1 MPSYATI
8 KNTHMSLIDGS
19 RLIVEACVRAG
30 ADVYV
35 GYPITPANLI
45 YTYSS
50 QRFPFLLPAPDEI
63 TALQWIAGLSAAGRL
78 PVTAT
83 SFPGFALMLESLNM
97 AFMMELP
104 MLVVLAQR
112 LGPST
117 GTATAGAQGDLWLL
131 HGMISGGYSLPVL
144 CISNLADCWNLPPV
158 ALQVA
163 VDLRTPVVLLT
174 SKEMVMTQAS
184 FDLASLE
191 EIHPVKRDD
200 YSGQDASITYAA
212 GAHQT
217 PPFLPVGNDLHQ
229 VRLNAST
236 HNPQGLL
243 HHTSPESL
251 ANTRRLQEK
260 IETGTPLLY
269 DLDEQAEASTLV
281 MSYGISSG
289 AGREAVT
296 WLREMGSAVSLLVA
310 RTMLPIPDIYN
321 TIMDRYSRIVFV
333 EENLQG
339 QYARLLFGHKLPAK
353 VHIVGGIGKMIQ
365 PEQIIQAVRRS

>member
-1 MPSYATI
+1 MSFQTPGI
-8 KNTHMSLIDGS
+8 SLIDGS

-50 QRFPFLLPAPDEI
+50 QLFSSLLPAPDEI
-63 TALQWIAGLSAAGRL
+63 SALQWIAGLSAAGCL

-117 GTATAGAQGDLWLL
+117 GTATAGAQGDLRLL
-131 HGMISGGYSLPVL
+131 HGMISGGYPLPVL
-144 CISNLADCWNLPPV
+144 CISDLNDCWNLPPV

-184 FDLASLE
+184 FDLASLG
-191 EIHPVKRDD
+191 EIHPVKREYYTGQGE
-200 YSGQDASITYAA
+200 YSSYAA
-212 GAHQT
+212 GANQT
-217 PPFLPVGNDLHQ
+217 PSFLPVGNDAHQ

-236 HNPQGLL
+236 HNAQGIL

-251 ANTRRLQEK
+251 ENTRRLQTK
-260 IETGTPLLY
+260 IETGTPVLY
-269 DLDEQAEASTLV
+269 YLDEQAKAKTLV
-281 MSYGISSG
+281 VSYGISSG
-289 AGREAVT
+289 AGREAVVR
-296 WLREMGSAVSLLVA
+296 LREMGKAVSLLVA
-310 RTMLPIPDIYN
+310 RTMFPIPDIYS
-321 TIMDRYSRIVFV
+321 TIMDRYPRVVFV

-339 QYARLLFGHKLPAK
+339 QYARLLCGERLPTKAHL
-353 VHIVGGIGKMIQ
+353 VSGIGKMIQ
-365 PEQIIQAVRRS
+365 PEQIIQAVSMS

>member
-1 MPSYATI
+1 MPVNPTPEMPS
-8 KNTHMSLIDGS
+8 MSLIDGS

-50 QRFPFLLPAPDEI
+50 QRFPSLLPAPDEI
-63 TALQWIAGLSAAGRL
+63 TTLQWISGLSAAGHL

-144 CISNLADCWNLPPV
+144 CISNLEDCWNLPPV

-174 SKEMVMTQAS
+174 SKEMVMTHAS
-184 FDLASLE
+184 FDLANLE
-191 EIHPVKRDD
+191 DIHPVSREYYTGQGE
-200 YSGQDASITYAA
+200 YSTYAA
-212 GAHQT
+212 GASQT
-217 PPFLPVGNDLHQ
+217 PPFLPVGNDDHQ

-236 HNPQGLL
+236 HNAQGIL

-260 IETGTPLLY
+260 IEAGMPLLY
-269 DLDEQAEASTLV
+269 DLDEQAGANTLV
-281 MSYGISSG
+281 VSYGISSG

-296 WLREMGSAVSLLVA
+296 RLRDMGTAISLLVA
-310 RTMLPIPDIYN
+310 RTMLPIPDIYYA
-321 TIMDRYSRIVFV
+321 IMDRYSQVIFA

-339 QYARLLFGHKLPAK
+339 QYARLLYGQKLPSR
-353 VHIVGGIGKMIQ
+353 VHLVGSIGKMIQ
-365 PEQIIQAVRRS
+365 PEQIIQAVNMS